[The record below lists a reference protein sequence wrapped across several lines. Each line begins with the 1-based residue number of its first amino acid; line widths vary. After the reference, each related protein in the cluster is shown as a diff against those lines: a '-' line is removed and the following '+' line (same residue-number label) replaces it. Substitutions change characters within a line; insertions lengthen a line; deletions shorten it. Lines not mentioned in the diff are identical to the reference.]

1 MKTYKSFEE
10 YMYDNYYDEI
20 YNNVKKFLFQKKRS
34 SFLATDIIP
43 DVNYFELENVNIE
56 GVTFNTPGGDIL
68 NFRLSL
74 TVEVSVWGKSRY
86 DYEYLCFN

>member
-43 DVNYFELENVNIE
+43 DVN
-56 GVTFNTPGGDIL
+56 
-68 NFRLSL
+68 
-74 TVEVSVWGKSRY
+74 
-86 DYEYLCFN
+86 